1 MSMCNT
7 QQNRTCGTAYG
18 SATRS
23 SDNKWQIWLGWSRAR
38 TSRWSLTP
46 PLAMCEEDTA
56 THCTI
61 LQHTATHC
69 SNAWRSRRRSRTAT
83 HCNTLQHSVPYQNTL
98 QHTVAV
104 REEVGE
110 AWTCVNTTLLLRKWC
125 HTVPHCNTLQH
136 TVTHCNIHH
145 TMFMFDKWA
154 MGWLR
159 SVGSLKL
166 DVCRLLRIRCLFCRK
181 QSLL

>member
-18 SATRS
+18 SATS
-23 SDNKWQIWLGWSRAR
+23 PSDNKWQIWLGWSRAR
-38 TSRWSLTP
+38 TSRWSLTQ
-46 PLAMCEEDTA
+46 PLAMCEEVTLQHTA

-69 SNAWRSRRRSRTAT
+69 RNAWRCRRRSRTAT

-110 AWTCVNTTLLLRKWC
+110 ALNTCQHDASFPQMMSHCTTLQ
-125 HTVPHCNTLQH
+125 HTATHCNTLQH
-136 TVTHCNIHH
+136 TPHDV
-145 TMFMFDKWA
+145 
-154 MGWLR
+154 
-159 SVGSLKL
+159 SVPQMSYGVATIS
-166 DVCRLLRIRCLFCRK
+166 RLLKIRCL
-181 QSLL
+181 